1 MNETFMK
8 EKPILPLLTSM
19 ALPMVISMMVNALY
33 NIVDSLFVARINEN
47 AMTALSLVFPIQNFV
62 NALAIGFGVGI
73 NALIAY
79 FLGAGDK
86 KGADRAATQGLV
98 LALIHGVVV
107 TVLSISIMP
116 AFLDMFT
123 NDVQVYQMG
132 MEYAVIVFAF
142 STITMANLSFE
153 KIFQSVGRMK
163 VSMIGLLCGSITNII
178 LDPLLIFG
186 IGIFPRLGIAGAAIA
201 TAIGQ
206 LCTLLLYLTV
216 YNKRP
221 IPVKI
226 RKEYLAFHKETD
238 HRLYSIG
245 VPAILNLA
253 LPSLLVSV
261 LNGIL
266 AAYSQIYVVIL
277 GIYYKLQTFLYL
289 PANGIVQ
296 GMRPLISY
304 NYGARNTERV
314 RRTFWLLLRVSLCY
328 SVLLWAII
336 QMFPGVFARMFTP
349 KAELID
355 FTVTALRIYCG
366 ALFLFGIQIACQMA
380 FVSIG
385 AAGCSIIV
393 AVLRKFVLL
402 LPLIYLLPRLLANQ
416 TMAVYTAEPVAD
428 AIAVTC
434 TAILFSVQF
443 RKALRKLEEPAP

>member
-79 FLGAGDK
+79 FLGADDK

-186 IGIFPRLGIAGAAIA
+186 IGIFPMLGIAGAAIA

-296 GMRPLISY
+296 GMRPLIGY
-304 NYGARNTERV
+304 NYGAGEQKRV
-314 RRTFWLLLRVSLCY
+314 KKIYEITLAMSAVIMALGTILCLVASRG
-328 SVLLWAII
+328 SVTH
-336 QMFPGVFARMFTP
+336 Q
-349 KAELID
+349 
-355 FTVTALRIYCG
+355 
-366 ALFLFGIQIACQMA
+366 
-380 FVSIG
+380 
-385 AAGCSIIV
+385 
-393 AVLRKFVLL
+393 
-402 LPLIYLLPRLLANQ
+402 
-416 TMAVYTAEPVAD
+416 
-428 AIAVTC
+428 
-434 TAILFSVQF
+434 LFSPVSDGHV
-443 RKALRKLEEPAP
+443 

>member
-1 MNETFMK
+1 
-8 EKPILPLLTSM
+8 
-19 ALPMVISMMVNALY
+19 
-33 NIVDSLFVARINEN
+33 
-47 AMTALSLVFPIQNFV
+47 
-62 NALAIGFGVGI
+62 
-73 NALIAY
+73 
-79 FLGAGDK
+79 
-86 KGADRAATQGLV
+86 
-98 LALIHGVVV
+98 
-107 TVLSISIMP
+107 MP

-296 GMRPLISY
+296 GMRPLIGY
-304 NYGARNTERV
+304 NYGAGEQKRV
-314 RRTFWLLLRVSLCY
+314 KRSMRLR
-328 SVLLWAII
+328 
-336 QMFPGVFARMFTP
+336 
-349 KAELID
+349 
-355 FTVTALRIYCG
+355 LR
-366 ALFLFGIQIACQMA
+366 
-380 FVSIG
+380 
-385 AAGCSIIV
+385 
-393 AVLRKFVLL
+393 
-402 LPLIYLLPRLLANQ
+402 
-416 TMAVYTAEPVAD
+416 
-428 AIAVTC
+428 
-434 TAILFSVQF
+434 
-443 RKALRKLEEPAP
+443 

>member
-238 HRLYSIG
+238 HR
-245 VPAILNLA
+245 P
-253 LPSLLVSV
+253 LLDRSSCH
-261 LNGIL
+261 LK
-266 AAYSQIYVVIL
+266 SC
-277 GIYYKLQTFLYL
+277 
-289 PANGIVQ
+289 P
-296 GMRPLISY
+296 
-304 NYGARNTERV
+304 
-314 RRTFWLLLRVSLCY
+314 
-328 SVLLWAII
+328 
-336 QMFPGVFARMFTP
+336 
-349 KAELID
+349 
-355 FTVTALRIYCG
+355 
-366 ALFLFGIQIACQMA
+366 
-380 FVSIG
+380 
-385 AAGCSIIV
+385 
-393 AVLRKFVLL
+393 
-402 LPLIYLLPRLLANQ
+402 
-416 TMAVYTAEPVAD
+416 
-428 AIAVTC
+428 AIAVSIRLKRYSGSLLPDLCSHSGNLLQITDLPLSSGKRHC
-434 TAILFSVQF
+434 PGHASADRL
-443 RKALRKLEEPAP
+443 

>member
-226 RKEYLAFHKETD
+226 RKEYLTFHKETD

-296 GMRPLISY
+296 GMRPLIGY
-304 NYGARNTERV
+304 NYGAGERKRVEQIYRLTLELTAGIMAIGTALCWLIPGGLIGLFTEN
-314 RRTFWLLLRVSLCY
+314 
-328 SVLLWAII
+328 
-336 QMFPGVFARMFTP
+336 P
-349 KAELID
+349 E
-355 FTVTALRIYCG
+355 TVTIGITALHIISLGFILSAVSVTSSG
-366 ALFLFGIQIACQMA
+366 ALEALGQGMASLVISVMRYVAVIIPAAFGLSSLIGVTGVWWA
-380 FVSIG
+380 FVCTESVT
-385 AAGCSIIV
+385 AVV
-393 AVLRKFVLL
+393 AYVLYHRVWK
-402 LPLIYLLPRLLANQ
+402 RA
-416 TMAVYTAEPVAD
+416 
-428 AIAVTC
+428 
-434 TAILFSVQF
+434 
-443 RKALRKLEEPAP
+443 

>member
-98 LALIHGVVV
+98 LALI
-107 TVLSISIMP
+107 
-116 AFLDMFT
+116 
-123 NDVQVYQMG
+123 
-132 MEYAVIVFAF
+132 
-142 STITMANLSFE
+142 
-153 KIFQSVGRMK
+153 
-163 VSMIGLLCGSITNII
+163 
-178 LDPLLIFG
+178 
-186 IGIFPRLGIAGAAIA
+186 
-201 TAIGQ
+201 
-206 LCTLLLYLTV
+206 LLYLTV

-296 GMRPLISY
+296 GMRPLIGY
-304 NYGARNTERV
+304 NYGAGEQKRVKKIYEITLAMSAVIMALGTILCLVASRGLMELFTEN
-314 RRTFWLLLRVSLCY
+314 
-328 SVLLWAII
+328 
-336 QMFPGVFARMFTP
+336 
-349 KAELID
+349 AETIAAGG
-355 FTVTALRIYCG
+355 TALRIISAGFIISSVSVTASG
-366 ALFLFGIQIACQMA
+366 ALEGLGKGTHSLVISLFRYVILMIPAA
-380 FVSIG
+380 FVLCRIFGPTGVWHAFWITEAVTSVIAAYVYHK
-385 AAGCSIIV
+385 AAGS
-393 AVLRKFVLL
+393 RK
-402 LPLIYLLPRLLANQ
+402 
-416 TMAVYTAEPVAD
+416 
-428 AIAVTC
+428 
-434 TAILFSVQF
+434 
-443 RKALRKLEEPAP
+443 

>member
-277 GIYYKLQTFLYL
+277 GIYYACDECCHYGARHNFMPGGIARSDGTVHRKCRDDRSRRNRTAHHQCRLYHLLRVRHSLRRLGGAWKRNAVPCHIAVPLCNSHDPGSLCIVPYLWTNRSMACFLDHRSSHLGHRRLYL
-289 PANGIVQ
+289 P
-296 GMRPLISY
+296 
-304 NYGARNTERV
+304 
-314 RRTFWLLLRVSLCY
+314 
-328 SVLLWAII
+328 
-336 QMFPGVFARMFTP
+336 
-349 KAELID
+349 
-355 FTVTALRIYCG
+355 
-366 ALFLFGIQIACQMA
+366 
-380 FVSIG
+380 
-385 AAGCSIIV
+385 
-393 AVLRKFVLL
+393 
-402 LPLIYLLPRLLANQ
+402 
-416 TMAVYTAEPVAD
+416 
-428 AIAVTC
+428 
-434 TAILFSVQF
+434 
-443 RKALRKLEEPAP
+443 

>member
-296 GMRPLISY
+296 GMRPLIGY
-304 NYGARNTERV
+304 NYGAGEQKRVKKIYEITLAMSAVIMALGTILCLVASRGLMELFTEN
-314 RRTFWLLLRVSLCY
+314 
-328 SVLLWAII
+328 
-336 QMFPGVFARMFTP
+336 
-349 KAELID
+349 AETIAAGG
-355 FTVTALRIYCG
+355 TALRIISAGFIISSVSVTASG
-366 ALFLFGIQIACQMA
+366 ALEGLGKGTQSLVISLFRYVILMIPATFVLCRIFGPTGVWHVFWITEAVTSVIAA
-380 FVSIG
+380 YVYHK
-385 AAGCSIIV
+385 AAGS
-393 AVLRKFVLL
+393 RK
-402 LPLIYLLPRLLANQ
+402 
-416 TMAVYTAEPVAD
+416 
-428 AIAVTC
+428 
-434 TAILFSVQF
+434 
-443 RKALRKLEEPAP
+443 

>member
-86 KGADRAATQGLV
+86 KGAARAATQGLV

-296 GMRPLISY
+296 GMRPLIGY
-304 NYGARNTERV
+304 NYGAGEQKRVKKIYEITLAMSAVIMALGTILCLVASRGLMELFTEN
-314 RRTFWLLLRVSLCY
+314 
-328 SVLLWAII
+328 
-336 QMFPGVFARMFTP
+336 
-349 KAELID
+349 AETIAAGG
-355 FTVTALRIYCG
+355 TALRIIRLYHLLRVRHSLRRLG
-366 ALFLFGIQIACQMA
+366 GTWKRN
-380 FVSIG
+380 
-385 AAGCSIIV
+385 
-393 AVLRKFVLL
+393 AV
-402 LPLIYLLPRLLANQ
+402 PCH
-416 TMAVYTAEPVAD
+416 
-428 AIAVTC
+428 IAVPLCNSHDPGSLCIVPYLWTNRSMAC
-434 TAILFSVQF
+434 FLDHRS
-443 RKALRKLEEPAP
+443 RHLGHRRLCLP